1 MESRLQKAKEIVAG
15 SMVRPGPGCY
25 FVTASTGDVAYRVTL
40 DGLFQT
46 CQCEDFELRGG
57 PGAPCKHIF
66 AARIFRAQQEAG
78 GPAPCDQP
86 GPPVPR
92 KTYKQDWPNYNAA
105 QVNEGYYLK
114 RLLFDL
120 CQTVPEPP
128 PPTGRGR
135 RPVPV
140 RDGIYAACLK
150 VYGGMSAR
158 RSMSDVEEARDD
170 GFLTTVP
177 HFNSVLNVLDDPKS
191 TPILA
196 SLVRLSALPLASVET
211 DFAVDSTGFS
221 TCRYTRWYDHRYGR
235 ESVKA
240 EWVKAHAMCGVRTNV
255 ITAVTVLEQNS
266 ADCTQLPDLVK
277 ATAQGFSVHEV
288 SADKAYTA
296 TENFQ
301 AAEDV
306 GAVLYAAFKSNT
318 TGAVGG
324 IFEKAFHYFRLHRE
338 EFLKKYHK
346 RSNIESSFS
355 ALKRKLGDA
364 VRGKSDVSMKNEV
377 LAKVVC
383 YNLTCCIAEW
393 YTLGITPVFLPDDG
407 CTLNSEPAQIIR
419 FPRR

>member
-1 MESRLQKAKEIVAG
+1 
-15 SMVRPGPGCY
+15 MVRPGPGCY

-140 RDGIYAACLK
+140 RDGIYSACLK

-170 GFLTTVP
+170 GFLTMAP

-221 TCRYTRWYDHRYGR
+221 TCRYTRWYDQKYGQA
-235 ESVKA
+235 KA
-240 EWVKAHAMCGVRTNV
+240 TADWVKCHAVCGVKTNV

-266 ADCTQLPDLVK
+266 ADSPQLPGLTK
-277 ATAQGFSVHEV
+277 MTAEGFTIHEIERRQGVCVHG
-288 SADKAYTA
+288 
-296 TENFQ
+296 Q
-301 AAEDV
+301 
-306 GAVLYAAFKSNT
+306 LP
-318 TGAVGG
+318 GG
-324 IFEKAFHYFRLHRE
+324 RGRG
-338 EFLKKYHK
+338 
-346 RSNIESSFS
+346 R
-355 ALKRKLGDA
+355 RA
-364 VRGKSDVSMKNEV
+364 VRRVQEHHDGRRRRDFREGVPLLPAAPGRVPEKVSQEV
-377 LAKVVC
+377 EYREFVQRPQ
-383 YNLTCCIAEW
+383 AEA
-393 YTLGITPVFLPDDG
+393 G
-407 CTLNSEPAQIIR
+407 
-419 FPRR
+419 RRGARQVGREHEE